1 MAVDLDAARSRGL
14 RLNPSLSR
22 DPVTAAMNAPTSPPR
37 TLPPKLPRIS
47 DYVARYA
54 ALTPDAEA
62 MVLDDERISYRV
74 FNERVDALAKALLAA
89 GVSKGDRV
97 ATLSTPSP
105 DYFLAFL
112 ATASIG
118 AIWVGMNPRYQLD
131 ELAYVAGD
139 SEPCI
144 LLARAHM
151 DGRDYSADLLAL
163 KARTPSIRQLV
174 IFERD
179 SMHTPDGAVT
189 FMDFLK
195 AGASASDDELVAQR
209 DISGGRDACM
219 IVYTSGS
226 TGKPKGALLHHEG
239 IIGFSVEQHGIW
251 PVQPMRA
258 LNYFPINHIG
268 CVVDV
273 STPTLTAGGTIV
285 FLEHFSPRRSLELM
299 QDEKVSFWGSVP
311 STFQLQFADPEF
323 DRFDLS
329 SVQMIMWGGAVMPRE
344 LLDRL
349 LGYDIPL
356 ATNYGL
362 TESGS
367 AITIV
372 PPSRDVDMLAGTVGF
387 PFPGTEIR
395 LVGPDGNIVA
405 DGMSGEIQAR
415 SVYNMLGYW
424 NRPEATAE
432 TLLPGGWLATG
443 DIGRR
448 NPDGSYSIVGRVKEM
463 YKSGGYNVYPREVET
478 VIESHPAVDMAAV
491 VSTSDPVWQEVGVAY
506 VLPGGD
512 LDLDDLK
519 AFCRGKLA
527 NYKQPKRFVVLDE
540 FPLLPIGKVD
550 KVTLKKR
557 AADDYR
563 PAEGAAS

>member
-1 MAVDLDAARSRGL
+1 MTAPSR
-14 RLNPSLSR
+14 
-22 DPVTAAMNAPTSPPR
+22 PPH
-37 TLPPKLPRIS
+37 TLPPTFPRIS
-47 DYVARYA
+47 DYVAHYA
-54 ALTPDAEA
+54 ERTPDAEA
-62 MVLDDERISYRV
+62 MVLDGERISYRV
-74 FNERVDALAKALLAA
+74 FNNRIDALASALIAA
-89 GVSKGDRV
+89 GVKRGDRV

-105 DYFLAFL
+105 DFFLAFL

-118 AIWVGMNPRYQLD
+118 AIWVGMNPRYQLE

-139 SEPCI
+139 SEPVI
-144 LLARAHM
+144 LLARSRM
-151 DGRDYSADLLAL
+151 DGRDYAGDLLAL

-179 SMHTPDGAVT
+179 SDHIPNGAVA
-189 FMDFLK
+189 FGDFLE
-195 AGASASDDELVAQR
+195 AGVSLSGDTMIAQR
-209 DISGGRDACM
+209 DASGGRDACM

-239 IIGFSVEQHGIW
+239 IVGFSVQQHGIW
-251 PVQPMRA
+251 PVSPMRA

-311 STFQLQFADPEF
+311 STFQLQFADPDF
-323 DRFDLS
+323 DTFDLS
-329 SVQMIMWGGAVMPRE
+329 SVQMVMWGGAVMPRE
-344 LLDRL
+344 LIERL
-349 LGYDIPL
+349 FGYDVPL

-372 PPSRDVDMLAGTVGF
+372 PPSRDIDLLSGTVGY
-387 PFPGTEIR
+387 PFPGTEVR
-395 LVGPDGNIVA
+395 LVDSDGNTVA
-405 DGMSGEIQAR
+405 DGESGEILAR
-415 SVYNMLGYW
+415 SIYNMLGYW

-478 VIESHPAVDMAAV
+478 VLESHPAVEMAAV
-491 VSTSDPVWQEVGVAY
+491 VSTADPVWQEVGVAY
-506 VLPGGD
+506 ILPGGD
-512 LDLDDLK
+512 LDLGHLK
-519 AFCRGKLA
+519 AFCRGRLA
-527 NYKQPKRFVVLDE
+527 NYKQPKRFVVLE
-540 FPLLPIGKVD
+540 ELPLLPIGKVD
-550 KVTLKKR
+550 KVALRKR
-557 AADDYR
+557 AGDDYQ
-563 PAEGAAS
+563 PATEGATA

>member
-1 MAVDLDAARSRGL
+1 M
-14 RLNPSLSR
+14 
-22 DPVTAAMNAPTSPPR
+22 TAPAHPPH
-37 TLPPKLPRIS
+37 TLPPTFPRIS
-47 DYVARYA
+47 DYVAHYA
-54 ALTPDAEA
+54 EHTPDAEA

-74 FNERVDALAKALLAA
+74 FNDRIDALVRALIAA
-89 GVSKGDRV
+89 GVERGDRV

-118 AIWVGMNPRYQLD
+118 AIWVGMNPRYQLE

-139 SEPCI
+139 SAPVV
-144 LLARAHM
+144 LLARSRM
-151 DGRDYSADLLAL
+151 DGRDYAGDLLEL

-179 SMHTPDGAVT
+179 SDHIPDGAVA
-189 FMDFLK
+189 FGDFLE
-195 AGASASDDELVAQR
+195 AGASLSGNAHVAQR
-209 DISGGRDACM
+209 NASGGRDACM

-239 IIGFSVEQHGIW
+239 IVGFSVEQHGIW
-251 PVQPMRA
+251 PIRPMRA

-311 STFQLQFADPEF
+311 STFQLQFADPDF
-323 DRFDLS
+323 DTFDLS
-329 SVQMIMWGGAVMPRE
+329 SVQMVMWGGAVMPRE
-344 LLDRL
+344 LIERL
-349 LGYDIPL
+349 LGYNVPL

-372 PPSRDVDMLAGTVGF
+372 PPSRDIDLLSGTVGY
-387 PFPGTEIR
+387 PFPGTEVR
-395 LVGPDGNIVA
+395 LVDPEGNTVA
-405 DGMSGEIQAR
+405 DGQSGEILAH

-478 VIESHPAVDMAAV
+478 VLESHPAVDMAAV
-491 VSTSDPVWQEVGVAY
+491 VSTADPVWQEVGVAY
-506 VLPGGD
+506 ILPGGD

-519 AFCRGKLA
+519 AFCRGRLA

-540 FPLLPIGKVD
+540 LPLLPIGKVD
-550 KVTLKKR
+550 KVALKKR
-557 AADDYR
+557 ATNDYR
-563 PAEGAAS
+563 PADEGATA